1 MQRYST
7 DVDPDK
13 AAKAYG
19 YELHC
24 SLKDSINLA
33 HAIRGMKTE
42 DARKYLE
49 EIISMKRP
57 LPAVFHNRKRAH
69 QKGIGPGSFPQK
81 AARYM
86 LKTVINAENNAEYKG
101 FDSENMKIVHIYPAA
116 HIKPDLYI
124 QIRIALIPP
133 GNVIRTRIEVS
144 PDNLISPAGGFFS
157 TVIENRI
164 NRPFFNRVDDRFDPQ
179 VGCNKISLSKN
190 RTRNHKGKE
199 HNH

>member
-57 LPAVFHNRKRAH
+57 LPAVFHYRKRAH

-86 LKTVINAENNAEYKG
+86 LKTIVNAENNAEYKG
-101 FDSENMKIVHIYPAA
+101 FDVENMKISHISAYGG
-116 HIKPDLYI
+116 
-124 QIRIALIPP
+124 RILKGTMPRAQ
-133 GNVIRTRIEVS
+133 GRATDKNKKTTNIE
-144 PDNLISPAGGFFS
+144 II
-157 TVIENRI
+157 IEE
-164 NRPFFNRVDDRFDPQ
+164 V
-179 VGCNKISLSKN
+179 
-190 RTRNHKGKE
+190 E
-199 HNH
+199 

>member
-42 DARKYLE
+42 EARKYLG

-101 FDSENMKIVHIYPAA
+101 FDVENMKISHISAYGG
-116 HIKPDLYI
+116 
-124 QIRIALIPP
+124 RILRGIMPRAQ
-133 GNVIRTRIEVS
+133 GRATDKNKKTTNIE
-144 PDNLISPAGGFFS
+144 II
-157 TVIENRI
+157 IEE
-164 NRPFFNRVDDRFDPQ
+164 V
-179 VGCNKISLSKN
+179 
-190 RTRNHKGKE
+190 E
-199 HNH
+199 

>member
-33 HAIRGMKTE
+33 YAIRGMKTE

-101 FDSENMKIVHIYPAA
+101 FDVENMKISHISAYGG
-116 HIKPDLYI
+116 
-124 QIRIALIPP
+124 RILKGIMPRAQ
-133 GNVIRTRIEVS
+133 GRATDKNKKTTNIE
-144 PDNLISPAGGFFS
+144 II
-157 TVIENRI
+157 IEE
-164 NRPFFNRVDDRFDPQ
+164 V
-179 VGCNKISLSKN
+179 
-190 RTRNHKGKE
+190 E
-199 HNH
+199 